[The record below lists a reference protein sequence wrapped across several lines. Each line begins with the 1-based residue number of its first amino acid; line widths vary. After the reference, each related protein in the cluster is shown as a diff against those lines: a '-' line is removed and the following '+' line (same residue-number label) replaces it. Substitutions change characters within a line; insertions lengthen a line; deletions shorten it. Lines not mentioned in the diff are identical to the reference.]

1 MASLPLIRG
10 PGKGLRIVFQLTA
23 RTDSCCKAHKAV
35 RRDCDW
41 NEVVLR
47 DGEALQRSSQQTV
60 TATESS
66 NGIHEPVNAK

>member
-10 PGKGLRIVFQLTA
+10 PEKGLRVVFQLTA
-23 RTDSCCKAHKAV
+23 RADSCCKAHKAV

-47 DGEALQRSSQQTV
+47 DGEALHVAASRQLQP
-60 TATESS
+60 TESS